1 MELALLLL
9 ATFIA
14 STVQSATG
22 FGFALMTVP
31 AFLILRDST
40 DAIQIAII
48 ISVVMSIVHWPKL
61 KSMTPYPLL
70 KWVIVGGGI
79 GFPIGILIFKSLDL
93 DAIKMAVAIFIIA
106 ISIQNGWNLIA
117 KNNQVEKVDH
127 HKGIL
132 SLVGFISGMLGSA
145 MAMPGP
151 ILMLYLSRT
160 ALRKNEIRAAM
171 ISFFV
176 FAYSGAL
183 LLQITMVGVS
193 KDTWTASAILTPAAL
208 LGVYVGHQIS
218 KKINEKIFKG
228 LVLLILIL
236 TGVFML
242 INL

>member
-1 MELALLLL
+1 MLLL
-9 ATFIA
+9 ATLIA

-31 AFLILRDST
+31 AFLILRNST

-48 ISVVMSIVHWPKL
+48 ISVVMSVVHWPKL
-61 KSMTPYPLL
+61 KNMVPYSIL
-70 KWVIVGGGI
+70 KWVIIGGTI
-79 GFPIGILIFKSLDL
+79 GFPIGILIYKSLDL
-93 DAIKMAVAIFIIA
+93 DAIKMAVAIFIIL
-106 ISIQNGWNLIA
+106 ISLQNGWNLRA
-117 KNNQVEKVDH
+117 KSNPDEKKDH

-132 SLVGFISGMLGSA
+132 SVVGLLSGILGSA

-151 ILMLYLSRT
+151 ILMLYLSRM
-160 ALRKNEIRAAM
+160 ALSKNEIRAAM

-183 LLQITMVGVS
+183 LLQILMVGVA
-193 KDTWTASAILTPAAL
+193 KDTWLASAILTPAAL
-208 LGVYVGHQIS
+208 IGVFVGHQIS
-218 KKINEKIFKG
+218 KKINEKLFKG

-236 TGVFML
+236 TGIFML